1 MSKRF
6 KASCPC
12 CGSVELS
19 AAELRL
25 VVSPRRSFYLFRCPR
40 CEQAVRKPAGPRII
54 ELLTDGGVLS
64 VRVHAS

>member
-1 MSKRF
+1 M
-6 KASCPC
+6 
-12 CGSVELS
+12 ELS